1 MDVWQKELIIG
12 LLLFLAVSV
21 VGGMTGL
28 FMPLALVLTLGMLM
42 HQLYQI
48 NRFERWIRTG
58 GRAKYPK
65 TSGVWEEIYYHVYRI
80 KKNEKKRKKKLGKMV
95 DQFRQ
100 STEALPDAAVVLGA
114 NDEIEW
120 ANKAAREV
128 FGLQQSDKGQRIPN
142 LIRFPEFIRYLKSG
156 NYSEPVILPS
166 PVNNRITLAVR
177 IIAYGAGLRLL
188 LAQDVT
194 QLKKMERMRKDF
206 VANVSHELRTP
217 LTVLKGYLETL
228 QDMDDGE
235 SPLLTTSFQQMQGQ
249 TERMQHLVDDL
260 LLLTRLETQQK
271 KTECI
276 NVPALLSQICKE
288 AETIHGKASA
298 SSATAPALL
307 YLPHPCSRA
316 HAPYLHPVG
325 NFPNRIELSLESDVN
340 IMGDEQELR
349 SAFTNLLGNA
359 LKYSPE
365 DSVVKVRW
373 YRSNDSIVLDVE
385 DQGEGIA
392 AADIPRVTERFYR
405 SEVKRIKKVGGTGL
419 GLAIVKHVLMRH
431 DAKLNITSELG
442 KGSRFSC
449 HFPAKRVCH

>member
-1 MDVWQKELIIG
+1 MGVWQKEFMTG
-12 LLLFLAVSV
+12 LLLFLAVSI
-21 VGGMTGL
+21 VGGVTGL
-28 FMPLALVLTLGMLM
+28 FMPLALALTLGFLLR
-42 HQLYQI
+42 QLFQI
-48 NRFERWIRTG
+48 TRFERWIRTG

-65 TSGVWEEIYYHVYRI
+65 TSGIWEEIYYHVYRI
-80 KKNEKKRKKKLGKMV
+80 KKNEKKRKKKLGKMI

-100 STEALPDAAVVLGA
+100 STEALPDAAVVLGLD
-114 NDEIEW
+114 DEIEW
-120 ANKAAREV
+120 ANKAARDV
-128 FGLQQSDKGQRIPN
+128 FGLQHSDKGQRIPN

-156 NYSEPVILPS
+156 NYTEAVILPS
-166 PVNNRITLAVR
+166 PVNHRITLAVR

-235 SPLLTTSFQQMQGQ
+235 SPLLTTSFQQMHGQ

-260 LLLTRLETQQK
+260 LLLTRLETEQK

-276 NVPALLSQICKE
+276 NVPILLSQICKE
-288 AETIHGKASA
+288 AEPLLDSVSA
-298 SSATAPALL
+298 
-307 YLPHPCSRA
+307 
-316 HAPYLHPVG
+316 
-325 NFPNRIELSLESDVN
+325 RIELSLETDVH
-340 IMGDEQELR
+340 IVGEEQELR

-359 LKYSPE
+359 LKYSPD

-373 YRSNDSIVLDVE
+373 YRTNDSIVLDVE

-392 AADIPRVTERFYR
+392 TADIPRVTERFYR
-405 SEVKRIKKVGGTGL
+405 SEVKRIKRVGGTGL

-431 DAKLNITSELG
+431 EAKLNIVSELG

-449 HFPAKRVCH
+449 HFPVKRVCSYENPNMHSA

>member
-1 MDVWQKELIIG
+1 MGIWQKEIITI
-12 LLLFLAVSV
+12 LLLFFVVLI

-28 FMPLALVLTLGMLM
+28 FLPLLLLLTLFILIR
-42 HQLYQI
+42 HIYQI
-48 NRFERWIRTG
+48 IRFEKWISMG
-58 GRAKYPK
+58 GRGKYPK
-65 TSGVWEEIYYHVYRI
+65 TTGVWEEIYYHVYRI
-80 KKNEKKRKKKLGKMV
+80 KKNEKKRKKKLGKMI

-114 NDEIEW
+114 HDEIEW

-128 FGLQQSDKGQRIPN
+128 LGLKQSDKGQRIPN
-142 LIRFPEFIRYLKSG
+142 LIRFPEFIHYLKSR
-156 NYSEPVILPS
+156 NYSEAVILPS
-166 PVNNRITLAVR
+166 PVDSRITLAVR
-177 IIAYGAGLRLL
+177 IVTYGAGLRLL

-228 QDMDDGE
+228 QDMDDRK
-235 SPLLTTSFQQMQGQ
+235 SPLLTNSFQQMQGQ

-260 LLLTRLETQQK
+260 LLLTRLETQQRQAQ
-271 KTECI
+271 CI

-288 AETIHGKASA
+288 GDTLENASN
-298 SSATAPALL
+298 
-307 YLPHPCSRA
+307 R
-316 HAPYLHPVG
+316 
-325 NFPNRIELSLESDVN
+325 RIELTLETDVH
-340 IMGDEQELR
+340 ILGEEHELR

-373 YRSNDSIVLDVE
+373 YQAIDDIVLDVE

-405 SEVKRIKKVGGTGL
+405 SEVKRNKKVSGTGL

-431 DAKLNITSELG
+431 DARLNIVSELG
-442 KGSRFSC
+442 KGSCFSC
-449 HFPAKRVCH
+449 HFPIKRVCS

>member
-1 MDVWQKELIIG
+1 MGVWQKEIIIG

-21 VGGMTGL
+21 VGGLSGH
-28 FMPLALVLTLGMLM
+28 FMPLALLVTLCMLVR
-42 HQLYQI
+42 QLFQI
-48 NRFERWIRTG
+48 SRFERWIRTG
-58 GRAKYPK
+58 GSAKYPK
-65 TSGVWEEIYYHVYRI
+65 TTGIWEEIYYHVYRI
-80 KKNEKKRKKKLGKMV
+80 KKNEKKRKKKLGKMI

-100 STEALPDAAVVLGA
+100 STEALPDAAVVLAA

-128 FGLQQSDKGQRIPN
+128 FGLRQSDKGQRIPN
-142 LIRFPEFIRYLKSG
+142 LIRFPEFIRYLSSG
-156 NYSEPVILPS
+156 NYSESVILPS
-166 PVNNRITLAVR
+166 PVDPSITLAVR
-177 IIAYGAGLRLL
+177 IIPYGAGLRLL

-228 QDMDDGE
+228 EDMDDGE

-276 NVPALLSQICKE
+276 DVPALLSQICKE
-288 AETIHGKASA
+288 ADSLNGKA
-298 SSATAPALL
+298 P
-307 YLPHPCSRA
+307 
-316 HAPYLHPVG
+316 APYLESEAKVPA
-325 NFPNRIELSLESDVN
+325 RIELALESEAHIV
-340 IMGDEQELR
+340 GDEQELR

-365 DSVVKVRW
+365 NSLVKVRW
-373 YRSNDSIVLDVE
+373 YQSKDSIVLDVE
-385 DQGEGIA
+385 DRGEGIA
-392 AADIPRVTERFYR
+392 ATEISRVTERFYR

-431 DAKLNITSELG
+431 GAKLNIVSELG

-449 HFPAKRVCH
+449 HFPLKRICD

>member
-1 MDVWQKELIIG
+1 MGVWQKELITG

-21 VGGMTGL
+21 VGGMTGF
-28 FMPLALVLTLGMLM
+28 FMPLALLLTLGLLM
-42 HQLYQI
+42 RQLFQI
-48 NRFERWIRTG
+48 NRFEKWIRSG
-58 GRAKYPK
+58 GGAKYPK

-100 STEALPDAAVVLGA
+100 STEALPDAAVVLGP

-128 FGLQQSDKGQRIPN
+128 LGLQQSDKGQRIPN

-156 NYSEPVILPS
+156 NYNDAVTLPS
-166 PVNNRITLAVR
+166 PVNSRITLAVR
-177 IIAYGAGLRLL
+177 IITYGAGLRLL

-235 SPLLTTSFQQMQGQ
+235 SPLLTSSFQQMQGQ

-271 KTECI
+271 KTECVKI
-276 NVPALLSQICKE
+276 PELLSQICKD
-288 AETIHGKASA
+288 AETLHGSV
-298 SSATAPALL
+298 SS
-307 YLPHPCSRA
+307 
-316 HAPYLHPVG
+316 
-325 NFPNRIELSLESDVN
+325 RIELSLETAAN
-340 IMGDEQELR
+340 IVGEEQELR

-359 LKYSPE
+359 LKYSPDE
-365 DSVVKVRW
+365 SVVKVRW
-373 YRSNDSIVLDVE
+373 YRADDYIVLDVE
-385 DQGEGIA
+385 DRGEGIA

-405 SEVKRIKKVGGTGL
+405 SEVKRNKKVGGTGL

-431 DAKLNITSELG
+431 DAQLNISSELG
-442 KGSRFSC
+442 RGSRFSC
-449 HFPAKRVCH
+449 LFPIKRVCS

>member
-1 MDVWQKELIIG
+1 MEVWQREFITA
-12 LLLFLAVSV
+12 LLLFVAVAI

-28 FMPLALVLTLGMLM
+28 FMPLALAVALGILVR
-42 HQLYQI
+42 QLFQI
-48 NRFERWIRTG
+48 NRFEKWIRAG

-65 TSGVWEEIYYHVYRI
+65 TTGIWEEIYYHVYRI

-120 ANKAAREV
+120 ANKAARDV

-156 NYSEPVILPS
+156 NYNEAVILPS
-166 PVNNRITLAVR
+166 PVNHRITLAVR
-177 IIAYGAGLRLL
+177 IVTYGAGLRLL

-194 QLKKMERMRKDF
+194 ELKKMERMRKDF

-260 LLLTRLETQQK
+260 LLLTRLETRQK
-271 KTECI
+271 KTECVNI
-276 NVPALLSQICKE
+276 PALLIQICKE
-288 AETIHGKASA
+288 AETMNGKASD
-298 SSATAPALL
+298 
-307 YLPHPCSRA
+307 
-316 HAPYLHPVG
+316 
-325 NFPNRIELSLESDVN
+325 RIDLTLETNVH
-340 IMGDEQELR
+340 ITGEEQELR

-365 DSVVKVRW
+365 DSVVKIRW
-373 YRSNDSIVLDVE
+373 YRIADDIVLEVE
-385 DQGEGIA
+385 DHGEGIPT
-392 AADIPRVTERFYR
+392 ADIPRVTERFYR
-405 SEVKRIKKVGGTGL
+405 SEVKRVKKVGGTGL

-431 DAKLNITSELG
+431 DAKLNIVSELG
-442 KGSRFSC
+442 KGSCFSC
-449 HFPAKRVCH
+449 HFPAKRVCN

>member
-1 MDVWQKELIIG
+1 MWVWQKELITG
-12 LLLFLAVSV
+12 LLLFVAVSII
-21 VGGMTGL
+21 GGMTGL
-28 FMPLALVLTLGMLM
+28 FMPLLLLLTLGMLIR
-42 HQLYQI
+42 QLFQI
-48 NRFERWIRTG
+48 NRFEKWIRAG
-58 GRAKYPK
+58 GRARYPK
-65 TSGVWEEIYYHVYRI
+65 TSGIWEEIYYHVYRI
-80 KKNEKKRKKKLGKMV
+80 KKTEKKRKKKLGKMV

-156 NYSEPVILPS
+156 NYNEPVILPS
-166 PVNNRITLAVR
+166 PINHRITLAVR
-177 IIAYGAGLRLL
+177 IITYGAGLRLL

-194 QLKKMERMRKDF
+194 ELKKMERMRKDF

-260 LLLTRLETQQK
+260 LLLTRLETGQK
-271 KTECI
+271 KTECV
-276 NVPALLSQICKE
+276 NVPALLIQICKE
-288 AETIHGKASA
+288 AEALHGG
-298 SSATAPALL
+298 APA
-307 YLPHPCSRA
+307 
-316 HAPYLHPVG
+316 
-325 NFPNRIELSLESDVN
+325 RIELTLGTDAHIVGE
-340 IMGDEQELR
+340 EQELR

-365 DSVVKVRW
+365 DSVVKVHWR
-373 YRSNDSIVLDVE
+373 RSHEDIVLDVE

-405 SEVKRIKKVGGTGL
+405 SEVKRNKKVGGTGL

-431 DAKLNITSELG
+431 DAKLNIASELN

-449 HFPAKRVCH
+449 HFPVKRVCN

>member
-1 MDVWQKELIIG
+1 MGVWQKEIITG
-12 LLLFLAVSV
+12 LLLFVAVAIA
-21 VGGMTGL
+21 GGMTGL
-28 FMPLALVLTLGMLM
+28 FMPLALVLALGMLM
-42 HQLYQI
+42 RQLFQI
-48 NRFERWIRTG
+48 NRFEKWIRTG
-58 GRAKYPK
+58 GGAKYPK

-80 KKNEKKRKKKLGKMV
+80 KKTEKKRKKKLGKMV

-156 NYSEPVILPS
+156 NYSDPVILPS
-166 PVNNRITLAVR
+166 PVNHRITLAVR
-177 IIAYGAGLRLL
+177 IITYGAGLRLL

-194 QLKKMERMRKDF
+194 ELKKMERMRKDF

-260 LLLTRLETQQK
+260 LLLTRLETRQK
-271 KTECI
+271 KTECVNI
-276 NVPALLSQICKE
+276 PALLSQICKE
-288 AETIHGKASA
+288 AETLHNKASSPDLPLA
-298 SSATAPALL
+298 GNTPA
-307 YLPHPCSRA
+307 
-316 HAPYLHPVG
+316 
-325 NFPNRIELSLESDVN
+325 RIELSLETDVH
-340 IMGDEQELR
+340 ITGEEQELR

-365 DSVVKVRW
+365 YSLVKVRW
-373 YRSNDSIVLDVE
+373 YRADDSIVLDVE

-392 AADIPRVTERFYR
+392 TADIPRVTERFYR
-405 SEVKRIKKVGGTGL
+405 SEVKRNKKVGGTGL

-431 DAKLNITSELG
+431 DAKLNIASELG

-449 HFPAKRVCH
+449 HFPVKRVCN

>member
-1 MDVWQKELIIG
+1 MDVWQKELISAV
-12 LLLFLAVSV
+12 LLFLAVSII
-21 VGGMTGL
+21 GGMTGL
-28 FMPLALVLTLGMLM
+28 FMPLALLLTLGILM
-42 HQLYQI
+42 RQLFQI
-48 NRFERWIRTG
+48 SRFEKWIRSG
-58 GRAKYPK
+58 GGAKYPK
-65 TSGVWEEIYYHVYRI
+65 TSGIWEEIYYHVYRI

-142 LIRFPEFIRYLKSG
+142 LIRFPEFIRYLKSE
-156 NYSEPVILPS
+156 NYNEPVILPS
-166 PVNNRITLAVR
+166 PVNHRITLAVR
-177 IIAYGAGLRLL
+177 IITYGAGLRLL

-194 QLKKMERMRKDF
+194 ELKKMERMRKDF

-235 SPLLTTSFQQMQGQ
+235 SPLLTASFQQMQGQ

-260 LLLTRLETQQK
+260 LLLTRLETRQK
-271 KTECI
+271 KTECVNI
-276 NVPALLSQICKE
+276 PALLIQICKE
-288 AETIHGKASA
+288 AERLHGND
-298 SSATAPALL
+298 
-307 YLPHPCSRA
+307 CS
-316 HAPYLHPVG
+316 
-325 NFPNRIELSLESDVN
+325 RIELTLETDKH
-340 IMGDEQELR
+340 IAGEEQELR

-373 YRSNDSIVLDVE
+373 HQANDSIVLDVE

-392 AADIPRVTERFYR
+392 ATDIPRVTERFYR
-405 SEVKRIKKVGGTGL
+405 SEVKRVKKVGGTGL

-431 DAKLNITSELG
+431 DAKLSIISELG
-442 KGSRFSC
+442 KGSCFGC
-449 HFPAKRVCH
+449 YFPINRVCN

>member
-1 MDVWQKELIIG
+1 MDVWQKELISAV
-12 LLLFLAVSV
+12 LLFAAVSII
-21 VGGMTGL
+21 GGMTGL
-28 FMPLALVLTLGMLM
+28 FMPLALLLTLAILM
-42 HQLYQI
+42 RQLFQI
-48 NRFERWIRTG
+48 SRFEKWIRSG
-58 GRAKYPK
+58 GGAKYPK
-65 TSGVWEEIYYHVYRI
+65 TSGIWEEIYYHVYRI

-142 LIRFPEFIRYLKSG
+142 LIRFPEFIRYLKSE
-156 NYSEPVILPS
+156 NYNEPVILPS
-166 PVNNRITLAVR
+166 PVNHRITLAVR
-177 IIAYGAGLRLL
+177 IITYGAGLRLL

-194 QLKKMERMRKDF
+194 ELKKMERMRKDF

-260 LLLTRLETQQK
+260 LLLTRLETRQK
-271 KTECI
+271 KTECVNI
-276 NVPALLSQICKE
+276 PALLIQICKE
-288 AETIHGKASA
+288 AERLHGND
-298 SSATAPALL
+298 
-307 YLPHPCSRA
+307 CS
-316 HAPYLHPVG
+316 
-325 NFPNRIELSLESDVN
+325 RIELTLETDKH
-340 IMGDEQELR
+340 IAGEEQELR

-373 YRSNDSIVLDVE
+373 YQANDSIVLDVE

-392 AADIPRVTERFYR
+392 ATDIPRVTERFYR
-405 SEVKRIKKVGGTGL
+405 SEVKRVKKVGGTGL

-431 DAKLNITSELG
+431 DAKLSIVSELG
-442 KGSRFSC
+442 KGSCFGC
-449 HFPAKRVCH
+449 YFPVNRVCN